1 MRVVVLLAA
10 CAALAPLG
18 TWGYTAPRGSR
29 RSVGLPQGEHRVDL
43 AASLV
48 GSISPVTDRNPIVR
62 REAERTIRL
71 ATLEDLPSLA
81 EHRLKIFRNI
91 VPPTRASRTYNAI
104 FDGLLTNMR
113 NRYRRN
119 GTVILLATRDENAL
133 ATVRGETLM
142 GNVELSS
149 HQLEGS
155 TLQKEQPDLSRW
167 YLTEMA
173 VNSAYRR
180 RGERVPQTLVLTPT

>member
-1 MRVVVLLAA
+1 
-10 CAALAPLG
+10 
-18 TWGYTAPRGSR
+18 
-29 RSVGLPQGEHRVDL
+29 
-43 AASLV
+43 
-48 GSISPVTDRNPIVR
+48 
-62 REAERTIRL
+62 
-71 ATLEDLPSLA
+71 
-81 EHRLKIFRNI
+81 
-91 VPPTRASRTYNAI
+91 
-104 FDGLLTNMR
+104 MR